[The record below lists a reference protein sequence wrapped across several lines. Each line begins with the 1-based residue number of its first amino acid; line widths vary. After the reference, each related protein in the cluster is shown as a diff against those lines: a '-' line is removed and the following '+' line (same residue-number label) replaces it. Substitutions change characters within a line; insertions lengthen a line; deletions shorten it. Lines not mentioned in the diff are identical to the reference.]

1 MPEKAPSRS
10 DGERA
15 AAVKTIRYSR
25 IVSLS
30 QPLRLDMPQW
40 PGDPPPEW
48 QPVATLE
55 TDGYFLRRF
64 AMGEHSGTH
73 ANAPAAFHPGGVGID
88 AYPPESLTTPAV
100 VIDLREKTA
109 GRPDYALT
117 VADLRTWE
125 LQQGTIPAGSVVLLF
140 TGWQDKWDNPAAY
153 LGLTTPDVESG
164 GGLHFPGFGLAAAQ
178 WLLRERNIAG
188 IGIDTAGVDGGQDSG
203 FAVNRLL
210 LEQPR
215 IVLENLG
222 GLEQLPPAGST
233 LVIGVLPLTG
243 GSGSPAAVGAFLP

>member
-1 MPEKAPSRS
+1 MPEKATSRS
-10 DGERA
+10 DGEMA
-15 AAVKTIRYSR
+15 AATKTIRYSR

-30 QPLRLDMPQW
+30 QPLRPAMPQW
-40 PGDPPPEW
+40 PGDPPLEF

-88 AYPPESLTTPAV
+88 AYPPESLTAPAV
-100 VIDLREKTA
+100 VIDIREKTA
-109 GRPDYALT
+109 GNPDYALT
-117 VADLRTWE
+117 VADLRAWE
-125 LQQGTIPAGSVVLLF
+125 RRQGTIPAGSVVLLY
-140 TGWQDKWDNPAAY
+140 TGWQDKWADPAAY
-153 LGLTTPDVESG
+153 LGLAAPDVEPG
-164 GGLHFPGFGLAAAQ
+164 GGLHFPGFGLPAAQ

-188 IGIDTAGVDGGQDSG
+188 LGLDTAGVDGGQDSG
-203 FAVNRLL
+203 FAVNRLI

-222 GLEQLPPAGST
+222 GLAQLPPAGST
-233 LVIGVLPLTG
+233 LIIGVLPLTD
-243 GSGSPAAVGAFLP
+243 GSGSPAAVWAFLP